1 MRKPP
6 QSYYPLPSLV
16 FGISKCRYTGGNYSL
31 TTEARDMINVHY
43 DGENLLPCLQ
53 RHTSLMYKYFK
64 SKVNNIDW
72 VGISNI
78 EIIHRIVEKSTR

>member
-1 MRKPP
+1 
-6 QSYYPLPSLV
+6 
-16 FGISKCRYTGGNYSL
+16 
-31 TTEARDMINVHY
+31 MINVHY

>member
-1 MRKPP
+1 
-6 QSYYPLPSLV
+6 
-16 FGISKCRYTGGNYSL
+16 
-31 TTEARDMINVHY
+31 MINVHY

-78 EIIHRIVEKSTR
+78 EIIHRIVEKSTRWFLFNEDELEFMVQSNRNVLKNIIVVRTCRSSH